1 MAEKTP
7 LQLKYDAES
16 KQLGEDIAFLQE
28 KILEYNDQIQE
39 IVSLALPSD
48 ELYAQTVMDAN
59 RFLGQAVNFATVA
72 SGCGC
77 SVAIANTAT
86 FLAGTATT
94 VFYEIAQAVM
104 ENASSD
110 SYTGD
115 DPQGDGGTVN
125 LTSGIGG
132 DTVLEKS
139 NFGKGVSN
147 QVGTGSSVIL
157 LSVNAVQPV
166 SGGCTQSCS
175 ALYTAQQAAITAY
188 NNARASG
195 PRTQYDNTSTTIK
208 EEAKEYRLQRWSFG
222 KAEKYT
228 QDRKTRIKNFYP
240 NASASGIGT

>member
-16 KQLGEDIAFLQE
+16 KQLNEDVVFLKE
-28 KILEYNDQIQE
+28 KVLEQNDQIQE
-39 IVSLALPSD
+39 IVSLSLPSD

-59 RFLGQAVNFATVA
+59 RFLGQAINFATVA

-77 SVAIANTAT
+77 SVAIANTST

-115 DPQGDGGTVN
+115 DPQGDDGTVN
-125 LTSGIGG
+125 LTSGVGG
-132 DTVLEKS
+132 DTVLAQS
-139 NFGKGVSN
+139 NFGKGISN
-147 QVGTGSSVIL
+147 QVGTGSSVVL
-157 LSVNAVQPV
+157 LSVNAIQPI

-195 PRTQYDNTSTTIK
+195 PRTQYDNTSTNIK
-208 EEAKEYRLQRWSFG
+208 EEAKEYRLQRWSFV
-222 KAEKYT
+222 KAQKYT
-228 QDRKTRIKNFYP
+228 EDRNTRIVNFYP
-240 NASASGIGT
+240 NAGPSGINT